1 MYSGCPRW
9 PAAERSSTLQRPSTP
24 LGGRHRTSDKFTTK
38 YSQLLVILSGM
49 SSRRPSRDRPSRG
62 KSIFRQHGGVL
73 RTKDALRLG
82 IHPETLYGMRDSGSL
97 ASLGRGLYRLSDL
110 PPLGSPDLVT
120 VGMKVPSGVI
130 CLISALAFHKLT
142 TQIPHE
148 VYVALPRGTEPPRLA
163 HPPLRVFWFTRRVFE
178 FGMEAYRLDGT
189 QVRIYSPEKTVAD
202 CFKYRNKI
210 GLDTAREA
218 LKLYLERR
226 KRNLDAMLEAADV
239 CRVSKV
245 MRPYLEALV

>member
-1 MYSGCPRW
+1 
-9 PAAERSSTLQRPSTP
+9 
-24 LGGRHRTSDKFTTK
+24 
-38 YSQLLVILSGM
+38 
-49 SSRRPSRDRPSRG
+49 
-62 KSIFRQHGGVL
+62 VL

-82 IHPETLYGMRDSGSL
+82 IHPETLYRMRDSGTL
-97 ASLGRGLYRLSDL
+97 ACLSRGLYRLSDL

-130 CLISALAFHKLT
+130 CLISALAFHELT
-142 TQIPHE
+142 TEIPHE
-148 VYVALPRGTEPPRLA
+148 VYVALPRGAEPPRLDY
-163 HPPLRVFWFTRRVFE
+163 PLLRVFWFAVFE
-178 FGMEAYRLDGT
+178 FGVEAHRLDGA
-189 QVRIYSPEKTVAD
+189 QVRIYSPERTIAD

-226 KRNLDAMLEAADV
+226 KKNLDALLKAAEV
-239 CRVSKV
+239 CRVAKV